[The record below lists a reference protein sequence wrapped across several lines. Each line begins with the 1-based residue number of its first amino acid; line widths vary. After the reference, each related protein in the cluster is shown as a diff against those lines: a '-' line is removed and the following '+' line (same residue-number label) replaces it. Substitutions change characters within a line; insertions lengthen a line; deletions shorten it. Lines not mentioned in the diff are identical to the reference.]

1 MHVFTDAKPD
11 DGLVEFAVVTAE
23 GMAQWVR
30 TAARTIAGS
39 PEQSAFFRTTKAHKV
54 KVKLDRKVLYELD
67 GGARTKV
74 KAYTLKVEP
83 GAVTVCV
90 PMSNGGAA

>member
-1 MHVFTDAKPD
+1 M
-11 DGLVEFAVVTAE
+11 
-23 GMAQWVR
+23 
-30 TAARTIAGS
+30 
-39 PEQSAFFRTTKAHKV
+39 

-74 KAYTLKVEP
+74 KAYRLEVEP

-90 PMSNGGAA
+90 PAGSKRRRTA